1 LGLSIAIAGG
11 IVCATLVGV
20 LSILFSFTSQTH
32 EVNSA
37 RSQSSDLDA
46 ALAHTDFDF
55 SYLYAQSGSDRIS
68 FTLQNTGGEKLWNYD
83 KFAIIVTYN
92 ASIAGVPTLTS
103 EHLSYNSAQSFA
115 GGGVSSGST
124 QFARP
129 DQDISKD
136 NWDDAA
142 GGDNDNIL
150 YDEINESTQNDANY
164 STSGALSLL
173 DTTETWEVGLSNV
186 VDPQSSSNHIV
197 RYTYGKDSSGGNVIN
212 LTVLLMQGTTQ
223 IASWSHSNIG
233 TGFTLAT
240 QTLSAAQADSIT
252 NYSDLRLRFTAT
264 YSSGIIA
271 RSAQISWAELE
282 VPPATGVYDCSAVT
296 VTAGKWVLD
305 KVINDA
311 FDPRFLNYNEE
322 GKICIRLSN
331 NVHTASNVTVLL
343 STDIGKAKS
352 STTTV

>member
-1 LGLSIAIAGG
+1 MGLSVAIAGG
-11 IVCATLVGV
+11 IVCATLIGI
-20 LSILFSFTSQTH
+20 LSILFSFTSQVH

-37 RSQSSDLDA
+37 RTQSSDLDA
-46 ALAHTDFDF
+46 ILAHTDFDF
-55 SYLYAQSGSDRIS
+55 SYLYAQSGSDRVS
-68 FTLQNTGGEKLWNYD
+68 FTLQNTNSEKLWNYD
-83 KFAIIVTYN
+83 KFSVIVTYN
-92 ASIAGVPTLTS
+92 ASIAGVPMLTS
-103 EHLSYNSAQSFA
+103 ERLTYSSSQSFG

-124 QFARP
+124 QYARP
-129 DQDISKD
+129 DEDVSKE

-150 YDEINESTQNDANY
+150 YDEINESSQNDANY

-173 DTTETWEVGLSNV
+173 DTTETWEVGLSSV

-197 RYTYGKDSSGGNVIN
+197 RYTYGKDASGGNVIN
-212 LTVLLMQGTTQ
+212 LTVRLMQGSTQ
-223 IASWSHSNIG
+223 IASWTHNGIG

-240 QTLSAAQADSIT
+240 QTLSAAEADSIS

-296 VTAGKWVLD
+296 VTAGRWALD
-305 KVINDA
+305 KIINDG
-311 FDPRFLNYNEE
+311 FDPKILNYNED
-322 GKICIRLSN
+322 GKICIKLSN
-331 NVHTASNVTVLL
+331 NVHAGSAVTVLL
-343 STDIGKAKS
+343 ATDLGKTKS

>member
-1 LGLSIAIAGG
+1 MGLSVAIAGG
-11 IVCATLVGV
+11 IVCATLIGV
-20 LSILFSFTSQTH
+20 LAIVFSVTSQVH

-37 RSQSSDLDA
+37 RSKSAELDA
-46 ALAHTDFDF
+46 DLAHTDFDF
-55 SYLYAQSGSDRIS
+55 SYLYAQSGSDRVS

-83 KFAIIVTYN
+83 KFSVIVTYN

-103 EHLSYNSAQSFA
+103 ERLSYNSAQSFA

-124 QFARP
+124 QYARP
-129 DQDISKD
+129 DQDITKD

-142 GGDNDNIL
+142 GGDNDNAL

-164 STSGALSLL
+164 STSGPLSLL

-186 VDPQSSSNHIV
+186 IDPQSSSNHIV
-197 RYTYGKDSSGGNVIN
+197 RYTYGKDTSGGNVIDLN
-212 LTVLLMQGTTQ
+212 VKLMQGTTQ
-223 IASWSHSNIG
+223 IASWTHTGIG

-240 QTLSAAQADSIT
+240 QTLSAAEADSIT

-264 YSSGIIA
+264 YSSGLIA
-271 RSAQISWAELE
+271 RSAQVSWAELE

-305 KVINDA
+305 KITGDA
-311 FDPRFLNYNEE
+311 FDPRIINYDEY
-322 GKICIRLSN
+322 GKICIKLSN
-331 NVHTASNVTVLL
+331 NVYPTSNVTVLL
-343 STDIGKAKS
+343 STDIGKTKS
-352 STTTV
+352 STMTV